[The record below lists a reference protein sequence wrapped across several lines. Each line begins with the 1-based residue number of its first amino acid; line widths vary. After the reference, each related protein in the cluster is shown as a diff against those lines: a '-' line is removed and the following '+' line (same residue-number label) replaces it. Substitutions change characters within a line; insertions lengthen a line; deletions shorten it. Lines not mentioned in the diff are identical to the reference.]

1 MSDYWERR
9 KAQQMFEYM
18 AGAEERAGSIAKLY
32 LQASQYFA
40 GKMDTIFE
48 RYQKQNGLSEADAR
62 RLLNQIRTPGY
73 IDELKQLLR
82 QATEDGNS
90 EKRKQLLGEL
100 EAPAYRA
107 RLERLQRMYGNLDK
121 VMQSIYKQEQIE
133 HEAWYLELAADAY
146 YHFVY
151 DLQKQT
157 GLAYSFGYIS
167 PKMIERVINS
177 RWSGA
182 NYSERIW
189 GNTQKLADDLKQEL
203 LLSLVTGRTDR
214 EAAEVFVQRFAVGAS
229 YARRLI
235 RTESCY
241 LCTQMDMLSY
251 EDAEIEYYRYLA
263 TLDLRTSKIC
273 RELDGKVFRVADQQ
287 TGVNAP
293 PMHPWCR
300 STTTAALND
309 EDLARLT
316 RRAIDP
322 ATGKEIHVPAGMTYD
337 QWYQTYVVGNPDAEL
352 NEKKIRNRY
361 SDRKQLERYRAI
373 IGDDIPKTLDD
384 FQNLKYNEP
393 EKWKE
398 LKSLKAYLKNNLGNT
413 RQDYAVQTALKEA
426 GIKGVAKVNP
436 EKLDVSGYTYDTD
449 HINAERAHMVSREE
463 AERFINE
470 SDVSLTRWNGR
481 FVNYYGKDG
490 ATYVDVENK
499 NIRTSFS
506 SREFDGNTLKIRE
519 VVEKYAGK
527 NSHVPNPEKA
537 D

>member
-1 MSDYWERR
+1 MEILNYKKTEIQNSYVDFKASMDAVVERVEEGFVQIGYYLKIAR
-9 KAQQMFEYM
+9 DTQVLQESGYKSVTDFAAAEYGLDKS
-18 AGAEERAGSIAKLY
+18 AVSRFIAINDR
-32 LQASQYFA
+32 FA
-40 GKMDTIFE
+40 
-48 RYQKQNGLSEADAR
+48 
-62 RLLNQIRTPGY
+62 
-73 IDELKQLLR
+73 
-82 QATEDGNS
+82 EDG
-90 EKRKQLLGEL
+90 
-100 EAPAYRA
+100 
-107 RLERLQRMYGNLDK
+107 
-121 VMQSIYKQEQIE
+121 
-133 HEAWYLELAADAY
+133 
-146 YHFVY
+146 
-151 DLQKQT
+151 
-157 GLAYSFGYIS
+157 YS
-167 PKMIERVINS
+167 
-177 RWSGA
+177 
-182 NYSERIW
+182 
-189 GNTQKLADDLKQEL
+189 D
-203 LLSLVTGRTDR
+203 
-214 EAAEVFVQRFAVGAS
+214 
-229 YARRLI
+229 RLI

-251 EDAEIEYYRYLA
+251 EDSEIEYYRYLA

-300 STTTAALND
+300 STTTAALSD

-322 ATGKEIHVPAGMTYD
+322 VTGKEIHVPAGMTYD
-337 QWYQTYVVGNPDAEL
+337 QWYQTYVVGNPEAEL

-373 IGDDIPKTLDD
+373 IGDDIPKNLDE

-398 LKSLKAYLKNNLGNT
+398 LKSLKAYLKKHPGNT
-413 RQDYAVQTALKEA
+413 RQDYDVQTALKEA

-463 AERFINE
+463 AERFIKE
-470 SDVSLTRWNGR
+470 SDVSLTRCNGR

>member
-1 MSDYWERR
+1 
-9 KAQQMFEYM
+9 MF
-18 AGAEERAGSIAKLY
+18 
-32 LQASQYFA
+32 
-40 GKMDTIFE
+40 
-48 RYQKQNGLSEADAR
+48 
-62 RLLNQIRTPGY
+62 
-73 IDELKQLLR
+73 
-82 QATEDGNS
+82 
-90 EKRKQLLGEL
+90 
-100 EAPAYRA
+100 
-107 RLERLQRMYGNLDK
+107 
-121 VMQSIYKQEQIE
+121 
-133 HEAWYLELAADAY
+133 
-146 YHFVY
+146 
-151 DLQKQT
+151 DLQGQT

-214 EAAEVFVQRFAVGAS
+214 EAAEVFAQRFAVGAS

-235 RTESCY
+235 RTESCH

-300 STTTAALND
+300 STTTAALSD

-337 QWYQTYVVGNPDAEL
+337 QWYQTYVVGNSEAEL

-373 IGDDIPKTLDD
+373 IGDDMPKNLED

-393 EKWKE
+393 ERWKK
-398 LKSLKAYLKNNLGNT
+398 LKSLKAYLKNNPGNT

-449 HINAERAHMVSREE
+449 HINAERSHMVSREE
-463 AERFINE
+463 AERFIKE

-481 FVNYYGKDG
+481 FVNYYSKDG

-499 NIRTSFS
+499 SIRTSFS

-527 NSHVPNPEKA
+527 NDCVPNPEKA